1 MARTR
6 LEKTLADYVVIAI
19 SPALI
24 MTLVG
29 SLVFFLL
36 TVIYRGQFESRMHWI
51 LFWFV
56 FGAVLVA
63 RIAIQEGRDRA
74 RLYGVVLCG
83 AVAFG
88 VMRFVDDAVLIAWC
102 LLAVVWW
109 CSSKLTWDCTL
120 IDDSEDA
127 SGSGLLQSAGLDQA
141 VPPASPAPDEV
152 PAPTGTASQTDKRSR
167 LARIAAAKQSR
178 ITEKQKIEAPADD
191 ESPSDE
197 LENGKTRPHAPGLWV
212 VYFSLAALPLF
223 GVGQLFIPAQEADR
237 RSYAFQLLTAYVA
250 SAIALLLTTSFLG
263 LRRYLRQ
270 RKLEMPVAMTGAWLG
285 VGTVLLAAIL
295 LLALLIPR
303 PQGEYS
309 VTGLIEKLDAKV
321 RNASKFAV
329 LKNDKAAGEGRRL
342 GDQDPQAKQPGEG
355 QPPGKREPGG
365 KQEPPRNQEPG
376 DQQDGNKQEGN
387 KREGNKQPGGQADGK
402 AAQGDASEKN
412 GKGSEKSGSQSGG
425 DQDGKS
431 SDQSKQQADANSDK
445 PDQQQNA
452 NAQQRPDQQQ
462 AGNPPEQGQKNQQKN
477 QGQQAQQRA
486 VNKPAPANSMK
497 SAATN
502 LVAMLAPL
510 VKWIAYGLLVLAGI
524 YLLMRYWTQ
533 LVEFLAKLWAEL
545 LSLLGLRRSPASES
559 DADAAASIVP
569 EIRPFASYVN
579 PFANGTAD
587 RMSPQQLVR
596 YTFEALEAWAR
607 ETVVNRPPDQTP
619 QEFAD
624 ELGRQRPL
632 IAQEVAQTTRLY
644 MHIAYSQKPM
654 TRDRLDVLEKM
665 WRRFEI

>member
-36 TVIYRGQFESRMHWI
+36 TVSYRGEYESRMHWI

-63 RIAIQEGRDRA
+63 RIAIQEGQDRA
-74 RLYGVVLCG
+74 RLYGVILCG

-88 VMRFVDDAVLIAWC
+88 VMRFVDQVFVPWC

-120 IDDSEDA
+120 IDESEDA
-127 SGSGLLQSAGLDQA
+127 SGSGLLQSAGFDRA
-141 VPPASPAPDEV
+141 ESPASEPGDNSASRI
-152 PAPTGTASQTDKRSR
+152 GTAGHTEKRSKPSQNVEP
-167 LARIAAAKQSR
+167 KQ
-178 ITEKQKIEAPADD
+178 INDADE
-191 ESPSDE
+191 ESASSE
-197 LENGKTRPHAPGLWV
+197 LENGKSRPHAPGLWV

-223 GVGQLFIPAQEADR
+223 GVGQLFIPAQEAGR
-237 RSYAFQLLTAYVA
+237 RSYAFQLLAVYVA

-270 RKLEMPVAMTGAWLG
+270 RKLEMPAAMTGAWLG
-285 VGTVLLAAIL
+285 VGSVLLVAIL

-309 VTGLIEKLDAKV
+309 VTGLIDKLDAKV

-329 LKNDKAAGEGRRL
+329 LKNDKAAGEGRRI

-355 QPPGKREPGG
+355 QPP
-365 KQEPPRNQEPG
+365 PG
-376 DQQDGNKQEGN
+376 DKQAGNK
-387 KREGNKQPGGQADGK
+387 KPGGQADGK
-402 AAQGDASEKN
+402 AQQGNAGDKD
-412 GKGSEKSGSQSGG
+412 GQGGDKSGSKGGG
-425 DQDGKS
+425 DQDGKNA
-431 SDQSKQQADANSDK
+431 DQSKQQADANSDK
-445 PDQQQNA
+445 PDQRQNA
-452 NAQQRPDQQQ
+452 AAQQRPDEQQ
-462 AGNPPEQGQKNQQKN
+462 AGKPPEQGNQGQKPQPKN
-477 QGQQAQQRA
+477 QGQQAQQGA
-486 VNKPAPANSMK
+486 ANKPAPAK
-497 SAATN
+497 STPSTSSN
-502 LVAMLAPL
+502 LLAKLAPL
-510 VKWIAYGLLVLAGI
+510 VKWILYGLLVLAGL
-524 YLLMRYWTQ
+524 YLLIRYWSQ
-533 LVEFLAKLWAEL
+533 LVEMLAKLWAEL
-545 LSLLGLRRSPASES
+545 LSLFGFRRASASES
-559 DADAAASIVP
+559 DTNEAASRAR

-587 RMSPQQLVR
+587 RMSPPQLVR

-607 ETVVNRPPDQTP
+607 ETEVNRPPDQTP

-624 ELGRQRPL
+624 ELGRRRPA
-632 IAQEVAQTTRLY
+632 IAHEVAQTTRLY
-644 MHIAYSQKPM
+644 MHIAYSQKPV

-665 WRRFEI
+665 WRRFEV